1 MSADQIADQIEQ
13 VERDLNEVAAQRD
26 AGELDAA
33 AADRLT
39 AVYEAERAAV
49 LATAA
54 EVGDPEAVGRSRAR
68 MLTGAAVLGVGIV
81 VVAVI
86 GAFSLQ
92 GENPTDAIAEGIP
105 SEVLGGEAGV
115 DLSSISNE
123 EMEAV
128 IAANPGIIGMR
139 LALAERYVQ
148 DGDHPSALAHY
159 LVVLDQDPDR
169 AEALA
174 MVGWL
179 SFLSGEPVLAES
191 FITRALDVEPNY
203 PQALWF
209 LANVRAG
216 SGDDEGA
223 IEAIVLLLAY
233 DLSPEVKAAA
243 EQLLGEVSS

>member
-1 MSADQIADQIEQ
+1 VSADQIADQIEQ
-13 VERDLNEVAAQRD
+13 VERDLTEVAAQQD

-39 AVYEAERAAV
+39 AAYEAERTAV

-68 MLTGAAVLGVGIV
+68 MLMGATILGVGIV
-81 VVAVI
+81 VIAVI

-92 GENPTDAIAEGIP
+92 RENPTDAIADGIP

-115 DLSSISNE
+115 SSISNE

-169 AEALA
+169 PEALA

-179 SFLSGEPVLAES
+179 SFLSGEPALAES

-216 SGDDEGA
+216 NDDDQGA
-223 IEAIVLLLAY
+223 IEAIELLLSY
-233 DLSPEVKAAA
+233 DLTAEVRAAA
-243 EQLLGEVSS
+243 DQLLAELSS